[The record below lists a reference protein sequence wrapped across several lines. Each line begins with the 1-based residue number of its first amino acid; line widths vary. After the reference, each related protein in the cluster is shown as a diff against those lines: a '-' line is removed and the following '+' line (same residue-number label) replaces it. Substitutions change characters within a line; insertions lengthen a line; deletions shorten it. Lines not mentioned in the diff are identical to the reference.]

1 MRDLMRRVSE
11 GKLRGLFSGTR
22 LRNFFLGSRLRR
34 LVLAASTLILVVGGL
49 FVGLAVTHAAAY
61 CKVTYS
67 VTSQWPGSP
76 GGFNVQSISIQNTSS
91 SAWTSWSLTWTFPDA
106 NQKIPNG
113 GWNGNFTQSGQ
124 NVTVTNMSYNGSVAA
139 NASVNPSPGFNGTW
153 TTANPVPTN
162 FAVNGNACNAAPP
175 TVSLT
180 NPSNNATYTAPA
192 NIPLAATA
200 AATATGA
207 TISRVD
213 FMNGSMLIASVTTS
227 PYTFSWNGVTAGT
240 YQLTAVATDSNGTAT
255 TSSPVTV
262 TVTQPTTPTI
272 LTTTASVSVAAGG
285 TATFGVSLNTA
296 PSANVTVAVARTSGS
311 TSLTVSSGASLT
323 FTPTNFA
330 TSQTVTIAA
339 ASGTAQ
345 NTTATFTASATNWTS
360 AAVTATVVT
369 QQGGTYTQDFL
380 ALYNK
385 IKNPANGYF
394 SSLGI
399 PYHSVETLMVEAPD
413 YGHETVSET
422 YSYWIWL
429 EATYGEVT
437 GNWQPFN
444 NAWTN
449 METYIIPSHAQ
460 QGTANYNPNHPADY
474 APEAADPSNYPTA
487 IDTSVSVGQD
497 PLYTEL
503 TNTYGNTDIYGM
515 HWIMDTDNW
524 YGFGQNEDGTTKPSC
539 INTYQRGPQESVWET
554 IPQPCVDTFKYGGPN
569 GFLDLFHTDTRGY
582 STQWKYTDAPD
593 ADARAIQAAFWAFT
607 WSTAQGKESQVATTV
622 SKAAK
627 MGDYLRYSMYDK
639 YFKALGCTS
648 PSCPAGQGK
657 NSSTYLLDWYYAWGG
672 AYPSNAWSWRIGSSA
687 AHFGYQNPLAAYA
700 LSNISALKPLSPTAA
715 GDWQT
720 SLGRQLEF
728 YTWLQSAE
736 GAIAGGAT
744 NSWNAVYGAPPAG
757 TPTFYG
763 MAYDFEPVY
772 HDPPSN
778 NWFGFQAWSME
789 RVAEY
794 YDVTG
799 DAKAKAVLD
808 KWVNWVL
815 QPTVIKLNSDGTY
828 QIPSTINWSGAPNT
842 WNPTNPQP
850 NTNLH
855 VTIVNYSNDVGITA
869 ATAKTLEYYAAK
881 SGSTAAKTE
890 AKSLL
895 DRMWTLYSSD
905 PLGLAAPESRSDY
918 TRFGDPVFVPSGWTG
933 TYPNGAT
940 IKSGIT
946 FIGLRPKYQQDPQWS
961 KVQAYLNNPSG
972 PAPTFTYHRM
982 WQQADVAMSYA
993 DYDMLFPNG

>member
-1 MRDLMRRVSE
+1 MRDLIGRVS
-11 GKLRGLFSGTR
+11 RSLFSGGR
-22 LRNFFLGSRLRR
+22 LRDFFLGSKVRR
-34 LVLAASTLILVVGGL
+34 LALSSGILVVVLGSLITGY
-49 FVGLAVTHAAAY
+49 AITHAAAY

-67 VTSQWPGSP
+67 VASQWP
-76 GGFNVQSISIQNTSS
+76 GGFNVQTVAIQNTSS
-91 SAWTSWSLTWTFPDA
+91 SNWSSWTLTWTFPA
-106 NQKIPNG
+106 AGQAVTASN
-113 GWNGNFTQSGQ
+113 GWNGNFSQSGQ

-139 NASVNPSPGFNGTW
+139 GQSVNPPPGFNGTW

-162 FAVNGNACNAAPP
+162 FAVNGNACNSSPP

-180 NPSNNATYTAPA
+180 SPANNSSYTAPA

-200 AATATGA
+200 AATQSGA

-213 FMNGSMLIASVTTS
+213 FMSGSTLIASVTTS
-227 PYTFSWNGVTAGT
+227 PYQTSWNGVTAGT
-240 YQLTAVATDSNGTAT
+240 YQLTAVATDSNGTQAT
-255 TSSPVTV
+255 STPVTV

-272 LTTTASVSVAAGG
+272 MTTTASVTVAAGG

-296 PSANVTVAVARTSGS
+296 PTSNVTVTVANTAGSGS
-311 TSLTVSSGASLT
+311 VTVQSGASLT
-323 FTPTNFA
+323 FTPTNFG

-339 ASGTAQ
+339 ASGLAN
-345 NTTATFTASATNWTS
+345 NTTATFTASATGWTS
-360 AAVTATVVT
+360 ASVTATVTTT

-422 YSYWIWL
+422 YSYWLWL
-429 EATYGEVT
+429 EATYGEVS

-444 NAWTN
+444 NAWTS
-449 METYIIPSHAQ
+449 METYMIPTHAE
-460 QGTANYNPNHPADY
+460 QGTANYNPSHPADY
-474 APEAADPSNYPTA
+474 EPEAADPSQYPTA
-487 IDTSVSVGQD
+487 ADTSVSVGQD

-539 INTYQRGPQESVWET
+539 INTYQRGPLESVWKT
-554 IPQPCVDTFKYGGPN
+554 VPQPCVDDFKWGSPN

-593 ADARAIQAAFWAFT
+593 ADARAIQAAYWALT
-607 WSTAQGKESQVATTV
+607 YATAQGKASQVSATV
-622 SKAAK
+622 AKAAK
-627 MGDYLRYSMYDK
+627 MGDFLRYSMYDK
-639 YFKALGCTS
+639 YFKAQGCTS
-648 PSCPAGQGK
+648 LNCAAGTGK
-657 NSSTYLLDWYYAWGG
+657 NSASYLLDWYYAWGG
-672 AYPSNAWSWRIGSSA
+672 QYPNNSWSWRIGSSA
-687 AHFGYQNPLAAYA
+687 AHFGYQNPLTAYA
-700 LSNISALKPLSPTAA
+700 LSNISAMKPLSPTAA
-715 GDWQT
+715 ADWQT

-744 NSWNAVYGAPPAG
+744 NSWGSVYGTPPAG

-763 MAYDFEPVY
+763 MAYDFEPQY

-778 NWFGFQAWSME
+778 NWFGWQGWSME

-794 YDVTG
+794 YYVTG

-815 QPTVIKLNSDGTY
+815 QPTVIELNSDGTY
-828 QIPSTINWSGAPNT
+828 QIPSTINWSGQPNT
-842 WNPTNPQP
+842 WNPTNPQA

-855 VTIVNYSNDVGITA
+855 VTIVNYSTDVGITA
-869 ATAKTLEYYAAK
+869 AVAKTLEYYSAK
-881 SGSTAAKTE
+881 SGNTAAKTT

-895 DRMWTLYSSD
+895 DRMWKLYSSD
-905 PLGLAAPESRSDY
+905 PLGLAAPETRTDY
-918 TRFGDPVFVPSGWTG
+918 SQFNDVVPIPSNWTG
-933 TYPNGAT
+933 TYPNGVT
-940 IKSGIT
+940 IKTGIT
-946 FIGLRPKYQQDPQWS
+946 FVGLRKQYMNDPNWS
-961 KVQAYLNNPSG
+961 KVQAYLNG
-972 PAPTFTYHRM
+972 GAAPTFTYHRM

-993 DYDMLFPNG
+993 DYDILFPNG